1 MSLLQLTDPSASV
14 LLLSPTNKVLLLHR
28 VRTSSAFPSA
38 HVFPGG
44 NLSSFH
50 EGPIPDV
57 DSPSRHVDGDAY
69 RLAAVRETF
78 EESGILLARR
88 REGDRGSLNMPSEVM
103 EDGRKKVHSEQ
114 VKFQEWVASLD
125 GTPDVGMSF
134 INNTTMT

>member
-1 MSLLQLTDPSASV
+1 VDSI

-28 VRTSSAFPSA
+28 VRTSTSFPSA

-57 DSPSRHVDGDAY
+57 DSPARHVDGETY
-69 RLAAVRETF
+69 RLGAVRETF

-88 REGDRGSLNMPSEVM
+88 RDDGTVLHVPTDAL
-103 EDGRKKVHSEQ
+103 EDGRKKVHAGQ
-114 VKFQEWVASLD
+114 VRFAEWVANLGGS
-125 GTPDVGMSF
+125 PDVGKLPRKPVSDGCVGEV
-134 INNTTMT
+134 